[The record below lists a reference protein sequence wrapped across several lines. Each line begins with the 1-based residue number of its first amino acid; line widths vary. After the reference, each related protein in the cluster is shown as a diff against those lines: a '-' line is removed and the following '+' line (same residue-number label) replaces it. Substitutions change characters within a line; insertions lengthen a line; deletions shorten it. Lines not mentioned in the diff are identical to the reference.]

1 MHLFHLQVLRDVLL
15 DLYRL
20 LKSIVRSEQDEVTV
34 LHAQL
39 ALEEL
44 DGIMR
49 DFLFPR
55 QTLEKKI
62 VVLP

>member
-1 MHLFHLQVLRDVLL
+1 M

-20 LKSIVRSEQDEVTV
+20 LKFVVHCEQDEVTV

-44 DGIMR
+44 DDLVR
-49 DFLFPR
+49 QFLSPP
-55 QTLEKKI
+55 QALQKKI
-62 VVLP
+62 EVLP